1 MPDSLSVTSSKPY
14 LVRALYDWILDNKT
28 TPYILVDANID
39 QVMIPPGIANDGKV
53 VLNLSPQAV
62 EQLEMTNQH
71 LSFTARFNGVTEDIY
86 CPMLSLLAI
95 YARENGEGMMFP
107 PEESDQADGKKES
120 KGPTLTII
128 K

>member
-1 MPDSLSVTSSKPY
+1 MTSSKPY
-14 LVRALYDWILDNKT
+14 LVRALYDWILDNDA

-39 QVMIPPGIANDGKV
+39 QVMIPQGIANDGKV
-53 VLNLSPQAV
+53 VLNLAPQAV
-62 EQLEMTNQH
+62 ENLEMTNQH
-71 LSFTARFNGVTEDIY
+71 LSFTARFNGVAEDIY

-107 PEESDQADGKKES
+107 PEESEPADSEKVS
-120 KGPTLTII
+120 KGPTLTVI

>member
-1 MPDSLSVTSSKPY
+1 
-14 LVRALYDWILDNKT
+14 VRALYDWILDNDA

-39 QVMIPPGIANDGKV
+39 QVMIPQGIANDGKV
-53 VLNLSPQAV
+53 VLNLAPQAV
-62 EQLEMTNQH
+62 ENLEMTNQH
-71 LSFTARFNGVTEDIY
+71 LSFTARFNGVAEDIY

-107 PEESDQADGKKES
+107 PEESELADSEKVS
-120 KGPTLTII
+120 KGPTLTVI